1 MSVEIMYSLENAVY
15 TMPFR
20 DEEVFSSSS
29 KKIPSSN
36 VRPNLWRGRS
46 GGNRPER

>member
-29 KKIPSSN
+29 KKIPSRK
-36 VRPNLWRGRS
+36 VKPYLWRGRS
-46 GGNRPER
+46 GGDR